1 MDHPV
6 TIDQQA
12 SEAVLDAEGH
22 FHATD
27 EPIDL
32 GHYPFEAWIAFG
44 LFWVLAADIFY
55 QFFTRYALNNSAA
68 WTEEIARY
76 LLIATVWIALA
87 AAVKLERHIHVD
99 FFYRLMGRTAARV
112 LATLV
117 DFIQIAFFCAAAV
130 LTWQMMDKMSNY
142 RMTIVDLPM
151 NTVYSVCLV
160 GFVLAA
166 LRSIGV
172 ATKHWRQGYSL
183 LERPETGMEPQETV
197 ARSPSTGTGRGSRSM
212 S

>member
-1 MDHPV
+1 MTDV
-6 TIDQQA
+6 QGA
-12 SEAVLDAEGH
+12 VSVEAPDPVLDAEGH

-44 LFWVLAADIFY
+44 IFWLLAADIFY

-99 FFYRLMGRTAARV
+99 FFYRMMGRAVGRV
-112 LATLV
+112 FATLV
-117 DFIQIAFFCAAAV
+117 DAIQIAFFVAATV
-130 LTWQMMDKMSNY
+130 LTWQMMEKMTNY
-142 RMTIVDLPM
+142 RMTIIDLPM
-151 NTVYSVCLV
+151 NAVYSVCMV

-172 ATKHWRQGYSL
+172 AIKHWRQGYSL
-183 LERPETGMEPQETV
+183 LERPETGMV
-197 ARSPSTGTGRGSRSM
+197 AQDGSQALS
-212 S
+212 